1 MHHLRN
7 TALARV
13 CQTLRW
19 EISYSSQ
26 QAVQHQASTT
36 LVYMPA
42 AARLY
47 TQVHTEQAYATAK
60 SASFQIA
67 DVRFAQ

>member
-1 MHHLRN
+1 MHHFKN

-13 CQTLRW
+13 CQTLRVGD
-19 EISYSSQ
+19 IIFFS
-26 QAVQHQASTT
+26 ASGTT
-36 LVYMPA
+36 SGINHVGIYA
-42 AARLY
+42 GGRLY